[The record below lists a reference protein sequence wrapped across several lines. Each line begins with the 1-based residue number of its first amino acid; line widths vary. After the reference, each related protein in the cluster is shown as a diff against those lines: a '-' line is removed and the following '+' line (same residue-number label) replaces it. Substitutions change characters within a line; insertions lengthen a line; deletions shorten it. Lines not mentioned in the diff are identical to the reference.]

1 MTDMELID
9 LIKKSPHKGHST
21 LITEYSRYV
30 YAIVYNKLRRC
41 GSEEDIEECVSDIF
55 ADVFIAIDNGET
67 DNLKALIG
75 TISKRTAIDYFRKLS
90 IKNNRTVSAYENE
103 EVQEFAS
110 DFDVE
115 KVSDSNEIRR
125 LLLNFIESLGEPD
138 STILMQKFYYERSS
152 VEIADA
158 VSMNASSVR
167 SRCMRAMNKL
177 RTMLI
182 EAGIT
187 R

>member
-1 MTDMELID
+1 MTDMELIK
-9 LIKKSPHKGHST
+9 LIRKSPHKGHSA
-21 LITEYSRYV
+21 LINEYSRYV
-30 YAIVYNKLRRC
+30 YAIAYNKIRKC

-55 ADVFIAIDNGET
+55 ADVFIAVDNGET

-75 TISKRTAIDYFRKLS
+75 TIAKRTAIDYFRKLALKDS
-90 IKNNRTVSAYENE
+90 RTVSAYENE
-103 EVQEFAS
+103 EVEEFAS

-115 KVSDSNEIRR
+115 KVSDKNELRR
-125 LLLNFIESLGEPD
+125 ILLNFIESLGEPD

-152 VEIADA
+152 GEIAEA

-167 SRCMRAMNKL
+167 SRCMRAMGKL

-182 EAGIT
+182 EVGIT

>member
-75 TISKRTAIDYFRKLS
+75 TISKRPANSKRLFGSLRF
-90 IKNNRTVSAYENE
+90 KNNSKIFTYS
-103 EVQEFAS
+103 
-110 DFDVE
+110 
-115 KVSDSNEIRR
+115 K
-125 LLLNFIESLGEPD
+125 
-138 STILMQKFYYERSS
+138 
-152 VEIADA
+152 
-158 VSMNASSVR
+158 
-167 SRCMRAMNKL
+167 
-177 RTMLI
+177 
-182 EAGIT
+182 
-187 R
+187 

>member
-1 MTDMELID
+1 MTDIDLIN
-9 LIKKSPHKGHST
+9 LIKKSPHNGHST
-21 LITEYSRYV
+21 LIKEYNRYV

-41 GSEEDIEECVSDIF
+41 GSEEDIEECISDIF
-55 ADVFIAIDNGET
+55 ADVFIAIDKGET
-67 DNLKALIG
+67 NNIKALIG
-75 TISKRTAIDYFRKLS
+75 TITKRTAIDYFRKLA
-90 IKNNRTVSAYENE
+90 IKESRTVSAYENE
-103 EVQEFAS
+103 DVQKFAS

-115 KVSDSNEIRR
+115 KVSDTNELRR
-125 LLLNFIESLGEPD
+125 ILINFIESLGEPD
-138 STILMQKFYYERSS
+138 STILMQKFYYECSS
-152 VEIADA
+152 GEIAEA

-167 SRCMRAMNKL
+167 SRCMRAMSKL